1 MKKTAAAILAGM
13 LSFAML
19 FACVGCGG
27 QGPSEGGDNNTDTGV
42 NRPAGTKIVIYAGGS
57 SEFSWIAGSEETEV
71 IEYIENAYWEDTG
84 KSLDFEIAYLG
95 EDMQTKL
102 ASELAAG
109 SQVDIVISHTR
120 GGQGVDD
127 KLKGED
133 SHYNLYDPIYDYA
146 PNLYEAVKGAPL
158 NCMTTVNNDVV
169 GIPSVIS
176 PYKFGILVRK
186 DYMEACGYTDDPAK
200 AGTPFK
206 DGKTYEL
213 VDNLDTFADMCRAMN
228 EITGSSYAVTGAA
241 WDLEKVLTLG
251 AYGDAGYFSSALV
264 EENGKE
270 LIMTGGST
278 QAYKEVLA
286 LEYEWATT
294 GVISKD
300 GNSILLEEGES
311 IFISGKTGVFVLDPT
326 IQHLIKVA
334 RMTKN
339 NDPDA
344 EFTVLGPLKAHKD
357 SPDDQKGFMRNPTAT
372 FAATITGSSTY
383 VKEIMSFLNWVY
395 ADEDNYNLC
404 RYGVEGEHWV
414 DNGDGTYSYP
424 EGKESYATEAPY
436 SGILTLVENQ
446 NMSNLIYDGYTE
458 EELHWINDIAGNP
471 ENYIDNDVMDYLF
484 VSTDS
489 YNTIVA
495 NAGATLYQ
503 MAVDA
508 WTGKT
513 DPLSLTSGGVTVFDS
528 VASAYNRA
536 TLEVQ
541 EYYTTQYKTMKAQR
555 ELELQ

>member
-1 MKKTAAAILAGM
+1 MKKTAAAILAGV

-19 FACVGCGG
+19 FACAGCGNRTT
-27 QGPSEGGDNNTDTGV
+27 ENGGGGGNTNV

-57 SEFSWIAGSEETEV
+57 SEFSWVAGSKETEV

-133 SHYNLYDPIYDYA
+133 SHYNLYDAIYDYA

-251 AYGDAGYFSSALV
+251 AYGDAGYF
-264 EENGKE
+264 
-270 LIMTGGST
+270 
-278 QAYKEVLA
+278 
-286 LEYEWATT
+286 
-294 GVISKD
+294 
-300 GNSILLEEGES
+300 
-311 IFISGKTGVFVLDPT
+311 P
-326 IQHLIKVA
+326 A
-334 RMTKN
+334 RSWKRTAKN
-339 NDPDA
+339 
-344 EFTVLGPLKAHKD
+344 
-357 SPDDQKGFMRNPTAT
+357 
-372 FAATITGSSTY
+372 
-383 VKEIMSFLNWVY
+383 
-395 ADEDNYNLC
+395 
-404 RYGVEGEHWV
+404 
-414 DNGDGTYSYP
+414 
-424 EGKESYATEAPY
+424 
-436 SGILTLVENQ
+436 
-446 NMSNLIYDGYTE
+446 
-458 EELHWINDIAGNP
+458 
-471 ENYIDNDVMDYLF
+471 
-484 VSTDS
+484 
-489 YNTIVA
+489 
-495 NAGATLYQ
+495 
-503 MAVDA
+503 
-508 WTGKT
+508 
-513 DPLSLTSGGVTVFDS
+513 
-528 VASAYNRA
+528 
-536 TLEVQ
+536 
-541 EYYTTQYKTMKAQR
+541 
-555 ELELQ
+555 

>member
-1 MKKTAAAILAGM
+1 
-13 LSFAML
+13 
-19 FACVGCGG
+19 
-27 QGPSEGGDNNTDTGV
+27 
-42 NRPAGTKIVIYAGGS
+42 
-57 SEFSWIAGSEETEV
+57 
-71 IEYIENAYWEDTG
+71 
-84 KSLDFEIAYLG
+84 
-95 EDMQTKL
+95 
-102 ASELAAG
+102 
-109 SQVDIVISHTR
+109 
-120 GGQGVDD
+120 
-127 KLKGED
+127 
-133 SHYNLYDPIYDYA
+133 
-146 PNLYEAVKGAPL
+146 
-158 NCMTTVNNDVV
+158 
-169 GIPSVIS
+169 
-176 PYKFGILVRK
+176 
-186 DYMEACGYTDDPAK
+186 
-200 AGTPFK
+200 
-206 DGKTYEL
+206 
-213 VDNLDTFADMCRAMN
+213 
-228 EITGSSYAVTGAA
+228 
-241 WDLEKVLTLG
+241 
-251 AYGDAGYFSSALV
+251 
-264 EENGKE
+264 
-270 LIMTGGST
+270 MTGGST
-278 QAYKEVLA
+278 QAYKDVLA

-372 FAATITGSSTY
+372 FAAAITGSSKY
-383 VKEIMSFLNWVY
+383 VKEIMGFLNWVY
-395 ADEDNYNLC
+395 ASEENYNLC
-404 RYGVEGEHWV
+404 RYGVEGEHWIN
-414 DNGDGTYSYP
+414 NGDGTYSYP

-446 NMSNLIYDGYTE
+446 NMSNLIYDGYSE

-471 ENYIDNDVMDYLF
+471 ENYIDNDVMDYMF